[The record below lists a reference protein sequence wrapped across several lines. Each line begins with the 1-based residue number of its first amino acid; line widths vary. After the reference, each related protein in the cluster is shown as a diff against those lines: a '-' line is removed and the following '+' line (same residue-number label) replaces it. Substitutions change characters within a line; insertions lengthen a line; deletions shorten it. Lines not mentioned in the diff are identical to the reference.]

1 MHPLLTYPMKFYA
14 NFEIEMLHHLK
25 VLITADLI
33 NVDKRGKG
41 GYYSVNRGSIS
52 KVNELLNDIFDA
64 EGKNHGIIV

>member
-1 MHPLLTYPMKFYA
+1 
-14 NFEIEMLHHLK
+14 MLHHLK